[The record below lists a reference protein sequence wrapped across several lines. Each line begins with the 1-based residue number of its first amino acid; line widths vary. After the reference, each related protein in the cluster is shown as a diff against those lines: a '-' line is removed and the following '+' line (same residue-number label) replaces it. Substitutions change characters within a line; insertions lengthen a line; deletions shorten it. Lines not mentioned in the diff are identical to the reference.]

1 MKKLNIFLQESHF
14 LINWTFRVENGSWK
28 RSRRWSTLISS
39 RKLLSSATSSGLL
52 TKKPSEREDR
62 DEDPIRIAISREFIL
77 ALAIIAICVAGAT
90 IRLNSLSETDL
101 PYHLDGML
109 EARFAE
115 NIALTGSLTPEQGA
129 SYSSTHTIYT
139 PAYDSLIA
147 LFSVIVDE
155 EPMSFL
161 QVMLFPISLMTI
173 FGAYVLTNLV
183 TKSSRAGIITA
194 AALAVYGPF
203 VFVTQGTWK
212 EVLGISLIPL
222 ILVTFYMRKDA
233 RMRVISS
240 SLILITPLIHHLVA
254 IIVIL
259 TISMIS
265 VATFLQARKTKSLGP
280 SNVTDMLI
288 TILAIDVLFLYY
300 SFVRFDRLEYL
311 TPESGLYL
319 FVVIVIMLSLIVYYL
334 AVKCISNNLR
344 RIVWILSSIAGV
356 ALVSISIAKP
366 IFTSEMMN
374 ANIVSAPLM
383 AVLVISIIGMLGI
396 SIWASTRGRSKTT
409 FFAIVFAPLS
419 LILYAFLRAAD
430 LVSHDMI
437 TRGIVFMDL
446 GLMMGLGT
454 FMAFELKKGKRHHT
468 AIISALVCILL
479 LTTSAIAIDPE
490 QYLGARNNIAEFEV
504 EGIEWAVSMDNEGGI
519 QTDRHYSGVA
529 RNLFDVEEDSTVIRR
544 FIGTIDFE
552 SGPIIIASER
562 WVTKGTNDFPFG
574 WIQLEQDSIDDLVN
588 SSDVLYIG
596 GPRNYE
602 IIILRTA

>member
-14 LINWTFRVENGSWK
+14 LINWIFRVENGSWK

-52 TKKPSEREDR
+52 PKKPSERDDR

-77 ALAIIAICVAGAT
+77 VLAIIAICVAGAT

-288 TILAIDVLFLYY
+288 TILAIDELFLYY

-311 TPESGLYL
+311 TPE
-319 FVVIVIMLSLIVYYL
+319 
-334 AVKCISNNLR
+334 R
-344 RIVWILSSIAGV
+344 
-356 ALVSISIAKP
+356 
-366 IFTSEMMN
+366 
-374 ANIVSAPLM
+374 
-383 AVLVISIIGMLGI
+383 
-396 SIWASTRGRSKTT
+396 
-409 FFAIVFAPLS
+409 
-419 LILYAFLRAAD
+419 
-430 LVSHDMI
+430 
-437 TRGIVFMDL
+437 
-446 GLMMGLGT
+446 
-454 FMAFELKKGKRHHT
+454 
-468 AIISALVCILL
+468 
-479 LTTSAIAIDPE
+479 
-490 QYLGARNNIAEFEV
+490 
-504 EGIEWAVSMDNEGGI
+504 
-519 QTDRHYSGVA
+519 
-529 RNLFDVEEDSTVIRR
+529 
-544 FIGTIDFE
+544 
-552 SGPIIIASER
+552 
-562 WVTKGTNDFPFG
+562 
-574 WIQLEQDSIDDLVN
+574 
-588 SSDVLYIG
+588 
-596 GPRNYE
+596 
-602 IIILRTA
+602 